1 MIAGVFRGPFFNLI
15 QWDHGWK
22 VRVSCGEKVFP
33 PGMSTAVTV
42 TRVITA
48 IRISTDVETGIRV
61 IGLPRFQQSM
71 GGDTT
76 MSMPVTSPGEEV
88 LAR

>member
-1 MIAGVFRGPFFNLI
+1 
-15 QWDHGWK
+15 
-22 VRVSCGEKVFP
+22 
-33 PGMSTAVTV
+33 MSTAVTV

-61 IGLPRFQQSM
+61 IGLPRFQQSK